1 MIRFEWDPNKERINR
16 QKHGITFAEAQT
28 VFYDSEALVI
38 DDPAHSETED
48 RFIIL
53 GMSNQAKLLVVCHCY
68 RVSDEVIRIISARKA
83 TRTETLQYYR

>member
-38 DDPAHSETED
+38 DDP
-48 RFIIL
+48 
-53 GMSNQAKLLVVCHCY
+53 
-68 RVSDEVIRIISARKA
+68 SAFGNGGSV
-83 TRTETLQYYR
+83 YYFRYE

>member
-38 DDPAHSETED
+38 DDPAHLETED

-83 TRTETLQYYR
+83 TRTETSQYYR

>member
-68 RVSDEVIRIISARKA
+68 RVSDEVICIISARKA
-83 TRTETLQYYR
+83 TRMETSQYYR

>member
-38 DDPAHSETED
+38 DDPAHSETEN

>member
-83 TRTETLQYYR
+83 TRTETSQYYR

>member
-38 DDPAHSETED
+38 DDPAHSETEN

-83 TRTETLQYYR
+83 TRTETSQYYR